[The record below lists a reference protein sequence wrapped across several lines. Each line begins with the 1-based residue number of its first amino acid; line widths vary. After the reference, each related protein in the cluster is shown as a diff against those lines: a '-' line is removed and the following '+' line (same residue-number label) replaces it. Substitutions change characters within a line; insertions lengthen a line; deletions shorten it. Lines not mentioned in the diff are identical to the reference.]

1 MCARQT
7 GVVVSD
13 IMEKEEK
20 EKNDLNINDDYSTI
34 IDWPLRMLSLSSKVQ
49 MKASDRESF
58 DSAYHDFK
66 TSVEERVQTIALF
79 QPKISQ
85 AKGSTNGGRKTR
97 NLEFLWSLHNDLISS
112 IMTEWEVFIKEAVT
126 LIGYSCFKK
135 YKNTGDSSKFGQG
148 LQHLISKSSEA
159 QIDSEF
165 QKWIEKKVGVFQS
178 FSLCSPEELAYVH
191 ISEQEYSANL
201 EDRAFPVRFVEV
213 IRASYSSQRCVPPC
227 VFNEDDWKAAV
238 EKGRKE
244 NKFAKLMNEFGL
256 LNLVENLFA
265 DSERYKVEVCVQLR
279 HLHRHENRTPTD
291 DEKVWMAKLTVSS
304 FQCIAKRI
312 HDNFAVIFED

>member
-1 MCARQT
+1 M
-7 GVVVSD
+7 
-13 IMEKEEK
+13 
-20 EKNDLNINDDYSTI
+20 
-34 IDWPLRMLSLSSKVQ
+34 
-49 MKASDRESF
+49 
-58 DSAYHDFK
+58 
-66 TSVEERVQTIALF
+66 F
-79 QPKISQ
+79 QI
-85 AKGSTNGGRKTR
+85 TR
-97 NLEFLWSLHNDLISS
+97 S
-112 IMTEWEVFIKEAVT
+112 
-126 LIGYSCFKK
+126 
-135 YKNTGDSSKFGQG
+135 
-148 LQHLISKSSEA
+148 
-159 QIDSEF
+159 IDSEF

-201 EDRAFPVRFVEV
+201 KDRAFPVRFVEV
-213 IRASYSSQRCVPPC
+213 IQASYSSQRCVPPC

-256 LNLVENLFA
+256 LNLIENLFA

-291 DEKVWMAKLTVSS
+291 EEKVWMAKLTVSS

-312 HDNFAVIFED
+312 YDKFAVIFEE